1 MNEFLIK
8 GATLSNGSKKDILVS
23 DGLITKV
30 AESIESKAQVIEA
43 KGLIAL
49 SGFVDLHTHLRQP
62 GFEQSETVLTG
73 SRAAAK
79 GGYTAVNAMANT
91 MPVADSAAV
100 VEQVY
105 RLGVEAGYVEVKPIG
120 AVSLALRGENLA
132 ELASM
137 HRSLANVSVF
147 SDDGNCVS
155 DPLLMRRALEYV
167 KSFDGVIAQHAQ
179 EPRLTVGAQMNEGA
193 TATKLGLAGW
203 PSVAESSIV
212 ARDALLAEVTGS
224 KLHVC
229 HVSTKETVDVVRW
242 AKSRGISI
250 TAEVTPHHL
259 LLTEDMVNDYNT
271 VYKVNPPLRTKEDVL
286 ALREA
291 LADGTIDIVATDH
304 APHPKQSK
312 DCDWASAANGMVGL
326 ETAVSVVIETM
337 VKTGLIDWA
346 RFEEVMSIQPALIAQ
361 MPNQGRGISEGA
373 PANITLIDP
382 SVERLVNEDTES
394 LSANNPYLGMKLTG
408 SVQHVLFAGKLTV
421 LDNKVQ
427 EF

>member
-1 MNEFLIK
+1 
-8 GATLSNGSKKDILVS
+8 
-23 DGLITKV
+23 
-30 AESIESKAQVIEA
+30 
-43 KGLIAL
+43 
-49 SGFVDLHTHLRQP
+49 
-62 GFEQSETVLTG
+62 
-73 SRAAAK
+73 
-79 GGYTAVNAMANT
+79 
-91 MPVADSAAV
+91 
-100 VEQVY
+100 
-105 RLGVEAGYVEVKPIG
+105 EVKPIG
-120 AVSLALRGENLA
+120 AVSLGLRGENLA

-137 HRSLANVSVF
+137 NQSIANVTVF

-242 AKSRGISI
+242 AKSRGINI

-326 ETAVSVVIETM
+326 ETAASVVIETM
-337 VKTGLIDWA
+337 VKTGLIDWT
-346 RFEEVMSIQPALIAQ
+346 RFEQVMSIQPALIAQ
-361 MPNQGRGISEGA
+361 MPNQGRGISEGE

-382 SVERLVNEDTES
+382 SVERPVDEDTES
-394 LSANNPYLGMKLTG
+394 LSANNPYLGIKLTG
-408 SVQHVLFAGKLTV
+408 LVQHVFFAGKLTV